1 MYKMFLCFSL
11 CFSAL
16 NADFLHVDSPSARL
30 SDFVYKTP
38 NDAVVKIPKDV
49 KIIIASFEK
58 ETGALV
64 NEYLQN
70 QHVTYLV
77 GHSAVFIADITK
89 MPSVITTMFAIPKL
103 KKYKH
108 PIHLNYSEGFSTVV
122 PAKEDMVT
130 LLFVENGKIKEIRYV
145 ATKEELRAAI
155 EK

>member
-1 MYKMFLCFSL
+1 MCRLFLFFSL

-38 NDAVVKIPKDV
+38 NDGVVKIPKDV
-49 KIIIASFEK
+49 KIVIASFEK

-64 NEYLQN
+64 NSYLQS
-70 QHVTYLV
+70 QDTAYLSE
-77 GHSAVFIADITK
+77 HQAVFIADISK

-108 PIHLNYSEGFSTVV
+108 PIHINYSEGFDTVV

-130 LLFVENGKIKEIRYV
+130 LLFVENAKIKEIRYA
-145 ATKEELRAAI
+145 ATKDELKAAI